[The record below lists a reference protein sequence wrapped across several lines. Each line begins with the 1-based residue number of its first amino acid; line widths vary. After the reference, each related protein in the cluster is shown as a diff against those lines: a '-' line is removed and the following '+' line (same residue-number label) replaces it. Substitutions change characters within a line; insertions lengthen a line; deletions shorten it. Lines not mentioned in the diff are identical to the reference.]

1 MRISDWSSDVCSSD
15 RRAVQYHAGAIALDA
30 DLIPPLD
37 MDTRQLRPAQPS
49 GKRRPQ
55 RAEDGAGML
64 LDHHQLQRAERG
76 RVGASPGVEQQPVKR
91 RQQPLRESAGEFARV
106 MDLTHH
112 RTGTGGPA
120 ESART
125 KKD

>member
-76 RVGASPGVEQQPVKR
+76 RVGAGPGVEQQPFKR
-91 RQQPLRESAGEFARV
+91 RHHQQRSEEHTSELQSLMRITYAFFC
-106 MDLTHH
+106 LIKTNIN
-112 RTGTGGPA
+112 TL
-120 ESART
+120 
-125 KKD
+125 